1 MRAADARVEGIPTT
15 VPRTPP
21 AHALGTVTRGTTG
34 VNRLR
39 KCDRWMCHH
48 PAIRSALRNAV
59 CNTVPSVSADT
70 CANTCTDA
78 CTDAATGAP
87 LAIDLGYGAAPWTTV
102 EMATRLRTHVCPTL
116 EVVGLEIDPSRLFP
130 PQNGVRF
137 ELGGFELSHYHPSLV
152 RAFNV
157 LRQYSEAEVGNAWR
171 IMQSRLAPG
180 GLIVEGTCNE
190 VGQRAAWI
198 LLDNERPAASPS
210 LGPLPPSPPRPMLPN
225 DSPKH
230 SFTAT
235 FPAKKSMTFCR
246 PPTQPGTPPPDIPPS
261 APSTAGDA
269 LKTSCGKTA
278 GPSIG
283 SAVNCKTAFL
293 PCRGKPSPPQTMFSA
308 IKPAIGNGK
317 GTDTS
322 LNRAP
327 WSFSEE
333 CGAPTVT
340 LVMAHTVANEPAHLE
355 Q

>member
-198 LLDNERPAASPS
+198 LLDNERPLS
-210 LGPLPPSPPRPMLPN
+210 LI
-225 DSPKH
+225 H
-230 SFTAT
+230 
-235 FPAKKSMTFCR
+235 
-246 PPTQPGTPPPDIPPS
+246 I
-261 APSTAGDA
+261 
-269 LKTSCGKTA
+269 
-278 GPSIG
+278 
-283 SAVNCKTAFL
+283 
-293 PCRGKPSPPQTMFSA
+293 
-308 IKPAIGNGK
+308 
-317 GTDTS
+317 
-322 LNRAP
+322 
-327 WSFSEE
+327 
-333 CGAPTVT
+333 
-340 LVMAHTVANEPAHLE
+340 
-355 Q
+355 

>member
-198 LLDNERPAASPS
+198 LLDNERPRSLTLAWSPTAVTTPS
-210 LGPLPPSPPRPMLPN
+210 DVAERLPKALIHRNVPGE
-225 DSPKH
+225 
-230 SFTAT
+230 
-235 FPAKKSMTFCR
+235 KSMTFCR
-246 PPTQPGTPPPDIPPS
+246 PPTQPGTPPPDMPPS

>member
-180 GLIVEGTCNE
+180 GLIVEGPCNE

-198 LLDNERPAASPS
+198 LLDNERPRSLTLAWSPTAVTTPSDVAERLPKALIHRNVPGEKIYDLLQAADAAWDATA
-210 LGPLPPSPPRPMLPN
+210 GY
-225 DSPKH
+225 
-230 SFTAT
+230 AT
-235 FPAKKSMTFCR
+235 FGPIDRWRRAKNLLRENGWPVDRQRRKLQDCILTVPWEAVAPADNVL
-246 PPTQPGTPPPDIPPS
+246 GY
-261 APSTAGDA
+261 
-269 LKTSCGKTA
+269 
-278 GPSIG
+278 
-283 SAVNCKTAFL
+283 
-293 PCRGKPSPPQTMFSA
+293 
-308 IKPAIGNGK
+308 
-317 GTDTS
+317 
-322 LNRAP
+322 
-327 WSFSEE
+327 
-333 CGAPTVT
+333 
-340 LVMAHTVANEPAHLE
+340 
-355 Q
+355 